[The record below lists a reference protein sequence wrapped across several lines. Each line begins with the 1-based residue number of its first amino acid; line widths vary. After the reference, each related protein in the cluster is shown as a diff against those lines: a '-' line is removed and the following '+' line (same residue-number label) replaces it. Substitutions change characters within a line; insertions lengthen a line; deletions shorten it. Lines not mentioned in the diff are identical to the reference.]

1 MSTQQSSSGDPQRL
15 AQEIEELE
23 YLNDV
28 MAARLANI
36 ETANDERIPGSVVD
50 RCVRGETPALVW
62 RELRGMTRL
71 EVAAAAGLSD
81 TALAEIESGILDP
94 GLQPMAKL
102 ARALRV
108 DLDDLVPW
116 SQGDDESA

>member
-28 MAARLANI
+28 LDARLANM
-36 ETANDERIPGSVVD
+36 ETANDERIPGWVVD
-50 RCVRGETPALVW
+50 RCMNGEAPALVW
-62 RELRGMTRL
+62 REFRKLTRI
-71 EVAAAAGLSD
+71 EVATAAHLTESAV
-81 TALAEIESGILDP
+81 AEIEGGAVDA
-94 GLQPMAKL
+94 GLLPMARL

-116 SQGDDESA
+116 SQGENETA